1 MSTALNKE
9 QIEET
14 LAKLQGWTFANDKIS
29 REYRF
34 ASFTEAMGFIT
45 EMAFASEQANHH
57 PELLNV
63 YNRVNIDL
71 TTHDAGNKVTQ
82 KDIDLAIKL
91 ENIAEK
97 RN

>member
-1 MSTALNKE
+1 MNTALTNE
-9 QIEET
+9 QIEEN
-14 LAKLQGWTFANDKIS
+14 LAKLTGWTFADDKIS

-45 EMAFASEQANHH
+45 EMAFACELANHH
-57 PELLNV
+57 PELFNV

-91 ENIAEK
+91 EEIAGK
-97 RN
+97 RS

>member
-1 MSTALNKE
+1 MSTTLNNE
-9 QIEET
+9 QIEGT

-45 EMAFASEQANHH
+45 EMAFACERANHH
-57 PELLNV
+57 PELFNV

-82 KDIDLAIKL
+82 KDIDLAIEL
-91 ENIAEK
+91 EKIAEK